1 MPAWPITRCAG
12 NPDALAASAV
22 ISSSGFETTISTAS
36 GACLT
41 TRSVTLRTILA
52 LTPIRSI
59 RLMPGLR
66 GSPAVITTICDPA
79 IAS

>member
-1 MPAWPITRCAG
+1 MTRLDG
-12 NPDALAASAV
+12 NPETFAVSAV
-22 ISSSGFETTISTAS
+22 ISSSGLDTTMITAS

-41 TRSVTLRTILA
+41 TCSVTLRTILA

-66 GSPAVITTICDPA
+66 GRPAVITTMPEPEM
-79 IAS
+79 AS